1 MLHKTKYG
9 WRVLCLSLLMLLT
22 GTLRA
27 ETTHKAR
34 LEVNWEQFMHKQ
46 DLVWNVLPEY
56 WYESAYMG
64 NGMLGWMIYKEPG
77 QNYLRFET
85 GDCEVHDHR
94 PEANDLIHK
103 CRLLTGHFAL
113 HPCGEITGGQMRLDL
128 WNAETT
134 ADITT
139 TRGKI
144 HIRSFVHSEE
154 MVIVTQLWTEGNEQN
169 CRWEWNPA
177 IADSPR
183 YLYAKQSKGWKPS
196 VPENYTSNPPAQVD
210 SSSTEGVSY
219 QPLLAGGETA
229 VTWRE
234 TRQGNVR
241 TLWVNLQHT
250 YPENNARELS
260 RAALDKALRTG
271 FDKLQQS
278 HRAWWHDYYQS
289 SFLTLP
295 DAQKENFY
303 WIQMYKLASAT
314 RGDRAL
320 MDCTGP
326 WLTVTPWP
334 NAWWNLNVQLSYWP
348 LNASNRLELAGSLEH
363 TLYDHLDQLRKNLPE
378 AYREGAYGLA
388 RTTDFYAASETVGIP
403 GVDKNPEVGNLTWA
417 CHNLWLIY
425 RHKMDDDLL
434 RNKLFPLLKG
444 AVNYYLY
451 FLKEEAD
458 GKLHLPATFSPEY
471 GSAEDCHYDLALL
484 RWGCQTLVK
493 AADRLHIDDPLL
505 PKWKHVLANLTPYP
519 QDENGLRIGR
529 DVPYANSHRHYSHL
543 LAAYPLYLL
552 NREDAADSALIK
564 QSLDYWQSK
573 AGAHQGYSLTGAS
586 SISSALGNGND
597 ALNYL
602 NGLFGRFLSVNTL
615 YRESGPVIET
625 PLSGAQSIHDM
636 LLQSWG
642 DKIRVFPAVPDA
654 WQDVAYYDFRTE
666 GAFTVSAS
674 RRAGKTAFI
683 EITSRAGEPCI
694 LVTDIDR
701 PVFKAPDGKTVRAT
715 RLGTDTWQVNLQKGE
730 SCLVYPEGEKPDLTV
745 RAVENGK
752 GNLFGK
758 KQH

>member
-1 MLHKTKYG
+1 MNKTFFI
-9 WRVLCLSLLMLLT
+9 SILT
-22 GTLRA
+22 ILFSFVSQNGYAQVDWPSFLA
-27 ETTHKAR
+27 
-34 LEVNWEQFMHKQ
+34 KQ
-46 DLVWNVLPEY
+46 DLVWERLPEA
-56 WYESAYMG
+56 WHEAPFMG
-64 NGMLGWMIYKEPG
+64 NGSMGTYICKEPG
-77 QNYLRFET
+77 TNAIRLDV
-85 GDCEVHDHR
+85 GNNLVHDHR
-94 PEANDLIHK
+94 ANDPAINGR
-103 CRLLTGHFAL
+103 CRLLIGYFLL
-113 HPCGEITGGQMRLDL
+113 HPVGEIKDGEMRLDL

-134 ADITT
+134 ARIQTSK
-139 TRGKI
+139 GE
-144 HIRSFVHSEE
+144 IRMRAYVASGNPYLVAEVE
-154 MVIVTQLWTEGNEQN
+154 TTEGEAGV
-169 CRWEWNPA
+169 RWQFYPECT
-177 IADSPR
+177 DSPR
-183 YLYAKQSKGWKPS
+183 QIRARKTNNAHLEKDY
-196 VPENYTSNPPAQVD
+196 VPNPP
-210 SSSTEGVSY
+210 SEVSEHDGIGTCW
-219 QPLLAGGETA
+219 QPLLDGGGTGTAWKIWKDGQKTILVVSNAHTFPDTTALAQAKTA
-229 VTWRE
+229 VENLQTDDLE
-234 TRQGNVR
+234 VVR
-241 TLWVNLQHT
+241 TVHQ
-250 YPENNARELS
+250 
-260 RAALDKALRTG
+260 D
-271 FDKLQQS
+271 
-278 HRAWWHDYYQS
+278 WWHRFYPQS
-289 SFLTLP
+289 FVSLP
-295 DAQKENFY
+295 DKRLENFY

-363 TLYDHLDQLRKNLPE
+363 TLYDHLDQLRQNLPE

-388 RTTDFYAASETVGIP
+388 RTTDFHAASETVGIP

-552 NREDAADSALIK
+552 NREDAADSAQIK

-674 RRAGKTAFI
+674 RRAGRR
-683 EITSRAGEPCI
+683 RAGRRGLC
-694 LVTDIDR
+694 R
-701 PVFKAPDGKTVRAT
+701 
-715 RLGTDTWQVNLQKGE
+715 RL
-730 SCLVYPEGEKPDLTV
+730 
-745 RAVENGK
+745 
-752 GNLFGK
+752 
-758 KQH
+758 